1 MLCVI
6 SLLLLLFLPKYSW
19 IRSGEQVQTKSECAA
34 GASSGF
40 AAGHWLA
47 CAHACLTCAASD
59 SDPSANHSAQVAALE
74 AEVARLKQQVQRL
87 QHAAASGVPGAVV
100 RGSGAGAGAGG
111 SARPSISVARHSGA
125 GAGGPG
131 PGAVARGDSHGPVVG
146 AGAGAGAGVGGLH
159 PSPGLRPKNGK
170 TTSLASDSPG
180 VDKTILPGSIP
191 DSTLSLPAA
200 ASPAERS
207 VGSHGHSHGSLLSPP
222 SPREHDQV
230 AVAVSQVSLQSASAH
245 QPAAA
250 AALAAVAEVAAS
262 EQKALP
268 SGSASVGIEL
278 TNVSD
283 VA

>member
-1 MLCVI
+1 
-6 SLLLLLFLPKYSW
+6 
-19 IRSGEQVQTKSECAA
+19 
-34 GASSGF
+34 
-40 AAGHWLA
+40 
-47 CAHACLTCAASD
+47 
-59 SDPSANHSAQVAALE
+59 
-74 AEVARLKQQVQRL
+74 
-87 QHAAASGVPGAVV
+87 
-100 RGSGAGAGAGG
+100 
-111 SARPSISVARHSGA
+111 
-125 GAGGPG
+125 
-131 PGAVARGDSHGPVVG
+131 
-146 AGAGAGAGVGGLH
+146 VGGLH

-180 VDKTILPGSIP
+180 VDKTTLPGSVP

-200 ASPAERS
+200 